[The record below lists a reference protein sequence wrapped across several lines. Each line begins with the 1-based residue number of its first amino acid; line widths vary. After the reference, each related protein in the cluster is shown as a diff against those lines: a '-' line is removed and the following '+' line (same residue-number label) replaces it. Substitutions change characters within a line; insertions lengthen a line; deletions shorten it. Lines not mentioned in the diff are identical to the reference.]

1 MCENY
6 ELVKGNKNSLL
17 IKEYFSIVIR
27 NLDTKKCNIGSA
39 PALYNINNLTF
50 RATLKYRKHA
60 IIISINDRYKGK
72 DPFNFS
78 NADETDI
85 INKILRLKKELQ
97 KNVFSV
103 KSK

>member
-6 ELVKGNKNSLL
+6 ELVKSDKNSILF
-17 IKEYFSIVIR
+17 KEYFSSVVR

-39 PALYNINNLTF
+39 PAVYSIDDLTLG
-50 RATLKYRKHA
+50 TTC
-60 IIISINDRYKGK
+60 DYKGQG
-72 DPFNFS
+72 PFNFS

-85 INKILRLKKELQ
+85 INKILSLKKELQ
-97 KNVFSV
+97 KTFFSV